1 MSDKENL
8 AGNPDSRSNTSAAS
22 PEIPVVPPDVVA
34 FGQPESSDESKD
46 DTEESGAA
54 R

>member
-8 AGNPDSRSNTSAAS
+8 AGNPEGRSPSNAAA

-34 FGQPESSDESKD
+34 FGEAESSDEGKD
-46 DTEESGAA
+46 ETGES
-54 R
+54 RNTR